1 VKIFIVPGS
10 SRVEMKK
17 LRKEL
22 RFARTELVD
31 SVEGLSYLGELF
43 TLSET
48 DARFISEELGV
59 EVKVGFP
66 TPGDYLFFWDRD
78 TGPVYEVF

>member
-10 SRVEMKK
+10 SRVEMRR
-17 LRKEL
+17 LREEI
-22 RFARTELVD
+22 RFARTEIHE

-43 TLSET
+43 ALSET

-59 EVKVGFP
+59 EVRVGFP